1 MIGNKNKPDKPDKP
15 DNPGPGRNRIVSSD
29 TSDEHTSDE
38 LVENL

>member
-1 MIGNKNKPDKPDKP
+1 MIGNKNKPDKP